1 MGTHNKK
8 ILYGGLLILVAF
20 LILGI
25 IFVNSLRNKVP
36 EVVYEFPAPE
46 TVVQQYFVAWNNK
59 DYPNMYATLSD
70 GFKKIDPNAKDL
82 DNFREFAAAQGIEGV
97 NILEI
102 RALSNDGTTASVAY
116 SIEFILSDGTKKP
129 FGDKLHLNSEKEI

>member
-1 MGTHNKK
+1 
-8 ILYGGLLILVAF
+8 
-20 LILGI
+20 
-25 IFVNSLRNKVP
+25 
-36 EVVYEFPAPE
+36 
-46 TVVQQYFVAWNNK
+46 
-59 DYPNMYATLSD
+59 MYATLYD

-129 FGDKLHLNSEKEI
+129 FGDKFTLKFRKGDIIQGWKLIHPYGKNIDTG